1 MEDCHSSSVKL
12 CGCNDRGMPEEKMKK
27 THHPPSLTKKVNRYG
42 QFNILSKGAPGFD
55 WRDLYHL
62 LLTISWPRFLILTC
76 LCYLITNILFAL
88 AYLAGGDCIANAQRG
103 SFPDAFFFSVQTM
116 ATIGYGTLYPR
127 TFYANAVVSL
137 EALIGLLGVAMGTGL
152 MFARFSR
159 PTARVLFSKVAII
172 APYNGV
178 PTLMFRTANQ
188 RRNLIMEAQIRV
200 NLLRNEVTQEGHFLR
215 RLYDL
220 KLARSQTPIFALTW
234 LVMHPI
240 DEESPLYGVTAE
252 ELAKEEAELVV
263 TMTGLDATVAQTV
276 HARHSY
282 VVWEILWNMR
292 FVDVFSQMSDGR
304 RCLDYTRFHDIL
316 PL

>member
-1 MEDCHSSSVKL
+1 
-12 CGCNDRGMPEEKMKK
+12 MKK
-27 THHPPSLTKKVNRYG
+27 TLRPPPLTQNVNRYG
-42 QFNILSKGAPGFD
+42 QFNILSKGESGFD

-62 LLTISWPRFLILTC
+62 LLTLSWPKFLLLISL
-76 LCYLITNILFAL
+76 LYLLTNILFAL
-88 AYLAGGDCIANAQRG
+88 AYLAGGNCITNARPG
-103 SFPDAFFFSVQTM
+103 SFSDAFFFSVQTM
-116 ATIGYGTLYPR
+116 STIGYGTLYPR
-127 TFYANAVVSL
+127 TFYANAVVSV
-137 EALIGLLGVAMGTGL
+137 EAFAGLLGVAMGTGL

-159 PTARVLFSKVAII
+159 PTARVLFSKMAII

-200 NLLRNEVTQEGHFLR
+200 NLLRNELTQEGHFLR

-220 KLARSQTPIFALTW
+220 RLARSQTPIFALTW

-252 ELAKEEAELVV
+252 ELAEEEAELVV

-282 VVWEILWNMR
+282 VGWEILWNMR
-292 FVDVFSQMSDGR
+292 FVDVFSKLPDGR
-304 RCLDYTRFHDIL
+304 RCIDYTRFHDVL